1 MSEGMYLERPHE
13 AAQSAGQ
20 GEVHETIR
28 LDHDHGMHPDV
39 HRRCFGEFQLVSDS
53 FSFKSPG
60 DCI

>member
-13 AAQSAGQ
+13 ADPSAGQ

-39 HRRCFGEFQLVSDS
+39 HGLCFGELQLVSDA
-53 FSFKSPG
+53 FSFGSLG
-60 DCI
+60 NC